1 MLATWR
7 EALLAQ
13 AVLAGRTRGY
23 RQHPQLLRFM
33 ALPDPVA
40 GIGCYLHHV
49 ATEAAVR
56 GYRFDTGRI
65 ISSDQSLKMAVTDG
79 QLQFE
84 WTHLLR
90 KLGERDPERWR
101 TQRDLSPR
109 PHPMFTV
116 VAGPIES
123 WERQ

>member
-1 MLATWR
+1 
-7 EALLAQ
+7 
-13 AVLAGRTRGY
+13 
-23 RQHPQLLRFM
+23 M
-33 ALPDPVA
+33 ALSDPVA
-40 GIGCYLHHV
+40 GIGCYLQHV

-65 ISSDQSLKMAVTDG
+65 INSYQSSTMAVTDG

-90 KLGERDPERWR
+90 KLSERDPERWR
-101 TQRDLSPR
+101 TQRHSSPQ

-123 WERQ
+123 WERP

>member
-1 MLATWR
+1 
-7 EALLAQ
+7 
-13 AVLAGRTRGY
+13 
-23 RQHPQLLRFM
+23 M

-40 GIGCYLHHV
+40 GIGYYLQHV
-49 ATEAAVR
+49 AIEAAVR

-65 ISSDQSLKMAVTDG
+65 INSYQSSTMAVTDG
-79 QLQFE
+79 QLQYE

-90 KLGERDPERWR
+90 KLSERDQERWR
-101 TQRDLSPR
+101 TQRHVSPQ

-123 WERQ
+123 WERLRPEA